1 MKKLM
6 MLGGGLGF
14 ALGLG
19 LSWTQGASGPVM
31 IWRAALAAA
40 VAGWLFRWWGWTLL
54 RSLGS
59 PAGGTGQAGS
69 AAAPQKIAASP
80 DA

>member
-6 MLGGGLGF
+6 MLGGLLGF

-40 VAGWLFRWWGWTLL
+40 VAGWLFRWWGHTLVHSL
-54 RSLGS
+54 RPPPKPN
-59 PAGGTGQAGS
+59 PART
-69 AAAPQKIAASP
+69 PET
-80 DA
+80 